1 MKATADLL
9 YTIFEQQLL
18 SAMVEDETS
27 DEFLARVVREYMLLL
42 NARGNILPKHVSV
55 IEADLREEVLEMMR
69 KRTYGYY
76 NLAEFRRAQAAGA
89 GTKATKAKS
98 KQVATAPIK
107 KAKTRRPRRAC

>member
-1 MKATADLL
+1 MKAPADLL
-9 YTIFEQQLL
+9 YTIFEHQLL

-27 DEFLARVVREYMLLL
+27 DEFLKRVVREYMVLLS
-42 NARGNILPKHVSV
+42 ARGNILPEHVSI
-55 IEADLREEVLEMMR
+55 IEADLRDEVLEMMR

-76 NLAEFRRAQAAGA
+76 NLAEYRRAQSAP
-89 GTKATKAKS
+89 KAKVKS